1 MTGAEGGGR
10 LSGLGGNRQE
20 GKGEGYTM
28 HLLDVG
34 KMDVVKLVGGGKK
47 STSKKKNQFPPSEWK
62 YDSIISQM
70 NVDEWPSHVLQ
81 PLPLFLK

>member
-1 MTGAEGGGR
+1 MGGDGGGGGWGGGWR

-34 KMDVVKLVGGGKK
+34 KMDVVKLVGGKK
-47 STSKKKNQFPPSEWK
+47 INF
-62 YDSIISQM
+62 
-70 NVDEWPSHVLQ
+70 
-81 PLPLFLK
+81 